1 MKNLI
6 FIIFIFPFYSLAQS
20 AGDSFRIKG
29 SIVDNNNNAIPFGA
43 VSLYLKSDSTL
54 IDGVLT
60 GESGQFEIGAT
71 AGDYYLKINIISFR
85 EKIIPDVI
93 IRDQPIELGKITL
106 MTDSKLLDEVVI
118 TGERSQMQLDLDK
131 RVFNVGSDLANIGGT
146 AADILDNIPSVTVDP
161 EGAVSLRGSENV
173 RILIDG
179 RPSGLTGISSPD
191 ALRLLQGNMIERV
204 EVITNPSSR
213 YDAEGEVGIINII
226 LKKNIRYGLN
236 GSFTANWG
244 NPLTYGG
251 SFDVSFRKNK
261 FNLFS
266 SYGYNFRSTRGSG
279 SSFQRFSETDSVF
292 SYSET
297 STRRRAGHAHNL
309 RAGADYYIN
318 EQNILTAAVLYRTGK
333 GRNTSSYTFN
343 DFDNTETLVN
353 TTVRNELER
362 EPESTIETSLSYR
375 KEFDKKGQLFTVDL
389 KYIDNQEL
397 ELADF
402 TQTVRNSDQPL
413 LQRSSNTEYEK
424 NLLFQ
429 ADYVH
434 PFSER
439 GKWEAGLK
447 STSRTLRNKFLV
459 EEQQYES
466 GWEILPEFDNNLV
479 YRENI
484 HAAYLMAG
492 EQFGKFSAQAGLR
505 GELSDIQTELP
516 DLKKKDYQS
525 YFNLFPSIHLS
536 YELSKNKSL
545 QLSYSRRLSRPG
557 FRDLLPFSGFSNN
570 RSIRMGNPLLR
581 PEYTNSIEAG
591 QLTNWDTG
599 SLLTSIYYRH
609 RTGVIERITRVDS
622 LGISNIYPVNMAK
635 QNAYGI
641 ELNASNTIQ
650 NWWRIN
656 ANFNFYRAIT
666 NGTYL
671 DKKYGSDTY
680 TWTSRVTS
688 KMTIVKSLDFQA
700 GINYRGAQNILQ
712 GRRLPSYSVDLA
724 LAKDL
729 FKGNGT
735 ATISVRDLF
744 QTRRWRT
751 ILDEPGYYS
760 NANNLWNGR
769 QILLTLNFR
778 LNRSK
783 ETRTNDNSGGGMD
796 EDN

>member
-1 MKNLI
+1 MKNFLL
-6 FIIFIFPFYSLAQS
+6 FILFFPFYSLAQS
-20 AGDSFRIKG
+20 TGDKYRIKG
-29 SIVDNNNNAIPFGA
+29 ILTDHNDQAIPFGA
-43 VSLYLKSDSTL
+43 VSLHLQADSSLVDGTL
-54 IDGVLT
+54 SE
-60 GESGQFEIGAT
+60 ESGVFEISAL
-71 AGDYYLKINIISFR
+71 AGSYYLKINIISFKEHLVSNVR
-85 EKIIPDVI
+85 VTDKDID
-93 IRDQPIELGKITL
+93 LGKIIL
-106 MTDSKLLDEVVI
+106 SSDSQMLDEVII
-118 TGERSQMQLDLDK
+118 TGEKSQMQLDLDK
-131 RVFNVGSDLANIGGT
+131 RVFNVGTDLANIGGT

-161 EGAVSLRGSENV
+161 EGVVSLRGSENV

-179 RPSGLTGISSPD
+179 RPSGLTGIGSPD

-213 YDAEGEVGIINII
+213 YDAEGEVGIINIV

-244 NPLTYGG
+244 NPLGYGG

-266 SYGYNFRSTRGSG
+266 SYGYNYRSTRGSG

-292 SYSET
+292 SYSEN
-297 STRRRAGHAHNL
+297 STRMRGGHAHNL
-309 RAGADYYIN
+309 RAGADYYLN
-318 EQNILTAAVLYRTGK
+318 EQNILTAAVLYRTGR

-343 DFDNTETLVN
+343 DYDNTQSLVQ
-353 TTVRNELER
+353 TTVRNEVER
-362 EPESTIETSLSYR
+362 EPENTVETSLSYR
-375 KEFDKKGQLFTVDL
+375 KEFDRKGQLFTVDF
-389 KYIDNQEL
+389 KFIDNQEL

-402 TQTVRNSDQPL
+402 RQTFSGAENDL
-413 LQRSSNTEYEK
+413 LQRSGNTEYEK
-424 NLLFQ
+424 NLLLQ

-434 PFSER
+434 PFSEK
-439 GKWEAGLK
+439 GKWETGLK

-459 EEQQYES
+459 EEQNEFS
-466 GWEILPEFDNNLV
+466 DWEILPQFDNNLV

-492 EQFGKFSAQAGLR
+492 EQFGKFSVQAGLR

-516 DLKKKDYQS
+516 DLKQKDNQS
-525 YFNLFPSIHLS
+525 YFNLFPSVHFS
-536 YELSKNKSL
+536 YELSQSKSL

-581 PEYTNSIEAG
+581 PEYTNSLEAG
-591 QLTNWDTG
+591 QLINWNSG
-599 SLLTSIYYRH
+599 SLLTSFYYRH
-609 RTGVIERITRVDS
+609 RTGVIERITMVDS
-622 LGISNIYPVNMAK
+622 LGLSHIYPVNMAR
-635 QNAYGI
+635 QNAYGL
-641 ELNASNTIQ
+641 ELNASNNIQ

-666 NGTYL
+666 SGNYL
-671 DKKYGSDTY
+671 DKSYGSDTY

-688 KMTIVKSLDFQA
+688 KMTLFRGLDFQA

-724 LAKDL
+724 LAKDIL
-729 FKGNGT
+729 KGNGT
-735 ATISVRDLF
+735 VTFSVRDLF

-751 ILDEPGYYS
+751 ILEEPGYYS
-760 NANNLWNGR
+760 NSNNQWSVR
-769 QILLTLNFR
+769 QFQVTFNFR

-783 ETRTNDNSGGGMD
+783 ENRNTENNSGGMED
-796 EDN
+796 EG

>member
-1 MKNLI
+1 MKNFILLI
-6 FIIFIFPFYSLAQS
+6 YLIPYFSISQS
-20 AGDSFRIKG
+20 AGDKYRING
-29 SIVDNNNNAIPFGA
+29 ALVDPNNIAIPFGA
-43 VSLYLKSDSTL
+43 VSLYSKADSTL

-60 GESGQFEIGAT
+60 KDSGQFEIIAAPGT
-71 AGDYYLKINIISFR
+71 YYLKINIISFR
-85 EKIIPDVI
+85 EKTVADVI
-93 IRDQPIELGKITL
+93 VNKQDIDLGKITL
-106 MTDSKLLDEVVI
+106 QTDSKLLDEVVI

-251 SFDVSFRKNK
+251 SFDVSFRKNN

-266 SYGYNFRSTRGSG
+266 SYGYNYRSMRGTG
-279 SSFQRFSETDSVF
+279 SSFQRFSETDSIF

-297 STRRRAGHAHNL
+297 STRRRAGNAHNL

-318 EQNILTAAVLYRTGK
+318 EQNILTAVVLYRTGR

-343 DFDNTETLVN
+343 DYDNTETLVR
-353 TTVRNELER
+353 TTIRNEIER
-362 EPESTIETSLSYR
+362 EPENTIETSLSYR
-375 KEFDKKGQLFTVDL
+375 KEFDKKGQLFTADI
-389 KYIDNQEL
+389 KFIDNQEL

-402 TQTVRNSDQPL
+402 TQTVPNTQQPL

-434 PFSER
+434 PFSEK

-447 STSRTLRNKFLV
+447 STSRTLKNKFLV
-459 EEQQYES
+459 EEQQDES
-466 GWEILPEFDNNLV
+466 GWQILPQFDNNLV

-492 EQFGKFSAQAGLR
+492 EQFGKFSVQAGLR

-516 DLKKKDYQS
+516 DQQKTDTQS
-525 YFNLFPSIHLS
+525 YFNLFPSIHFS
-536 YELSKNKSL
+536 YELAKNKSL

-557 FRDLLPFSGFSNN
+557 FRDLLPFSGLSNN

-581 PEYTNSIEAG
+581 PEYTNSMEAG

-609 RTGVIERITRVDS
+609 RTGVIQRLTLVDS
-622 LGISNIYPVNMAK
+622 VGISHIYPVNMAK
-635 QNAYGI
+635 ENAYGI
-641 ELNASNTIQ
+641 EMNASNTIQ

-666 NGTYL
+666 TGTYL
-671 DKKYGSDTY
+671 DKEYGSDAF
-680 TWTSRVTS
+680 TWTSRITS

-700 GINYRGAQNILQ
+700 GVNYRGAQNILQ
-712 GRRLPSYSVDLA
+712 GRRLPSYSIDLA
-724 LAKDL
+724 LAKDI
-729 FKGNGT
+729 FKGKGT
-735 ATISVRDLF
+735 VTFSVRDLF

-760 NANNLWNGR
+760 NSNNLRNQR

-783 ETRTNDNSGGGMD
+783 ETRNNDNSGGNM
-796 EDN
+796 EDDN

>member
-1 MKNLI
+1 MKNFLL
-6 FIIFIFPFYSLAQS
+6 FILFFPFYSLAQS
-20 AGDSFRIKG
+20 TGDKYRIKG
-29 SIVDNNNNAIPFGA
+29 ILTDHNDQAIPFGA
-43 VSLYLKSDSTL
+43 VSLHLQADSSLVDGTL
-54 IDGVLT
+54 SE
-60 GESGQFEIGAT
+60 ESGVFEISAL
-71 AGDYYLKINIISFR
+71 AGSYYLKINIISFKEHLVSNVR
-85 EKIIPDVI
+85 VTDKDID
-93 IRDQPIELGKITL
+93 LGKIVL
-106 MTDSKLLDEVVI
+106 SSDSQMLDEVII
-118 TGERSQMQLDLDK
+118 TGEKSQMQLDLDK
-131 RVFNVGSDLANIGGT
+131 RVFNVGTDLANIGGT

-161 EGAVSLRGSENV
+161 EGVVSLRGSENV

-179 RPSGLTGISSPD
+179 RPSGLTGIGSPD

-213 YDAEGEVGIINII
+213 YDAEGEVGIINIV

-244 NPLTYGG
+244 NPLGYGG

-266 SYGYNFRSTRGSG
+266 SYGYNYRSTRGSG

-292 SYSET
+292 SYSEN
-297 STRRRAGHAHNL
+297 STRMRGGHAHNL
-309 RAGADYYIN
+309 RAGADYYLN
-318 EQNILTAAVLYRTGK
+318 EQNILTAAVLYRTGR

-343 DFDNTETLVN
+343 DYDNTQSLVQ
-353 TTVRNELER
+353 TTVRNEVER
-362 EPESTIETSLSYR
+362 EPENTVETSLSYR
-375 KEFDKKGQLFTVDL
+375 KEFDRKGQLFTVDF
-389 KYIDNQEL
+389 KFIDNQEL

-402 TQTVRNSDQPL
+402 RQTFSGAENDL
-413 LQRSSNTEYEK
+413 LQRSGNTEYEK
-424 NLLFQ
+424 NLLLQ

-434 PFSER
+434 PFSEK
-439 GKWEAGLK
+439 GKWETGLK

-459 EEQQYES
+459 EEQNEFS
-466 GWEILPEFDNNLV
+466 DWEILPQFDNNLV

-492 EQFGKFSAQAGLR
+492 EQFGKFSVQAGLR

-516 DLKKKDYQS
+516 DLKQKDNQS
-525 YFNLFPSIHLS
+525 YFNLFPSVHFS
-536 YELSKNKSL
+536 YELSQSKSL

-581 PEYTNSIEAG
+581 PEYTNSLEAG
-591 QLTNWDTG
+591 QLINWNSG
-599 SLLTSIYYRH
+599 SLLTSFYYRH
-609 RTGVIERITRVDS
+609 RTGVIERITMVDS
-622 LGISNIYPVNMAK
+622 LGLSHIYPVNMAR
-635 QNAYGI
+635 QNAYGL
-641 ELNASNTIQ
+641 ELNASNNIQ

-666 NGTYL
+666 SGNYL
-671 DKKYGSDTY
+671 DKSYGSDTY

-688 KMTIVKSLDFQA
+688 KMTLFRGLDFQA

-724 LAKDL
+724 LAKDIL
-729 FKGNGT
+729 KGNGT
-735 ATISVRDLF
+735 VTFSVRDLF

-751 ILDEPGYYS
+751 ILEEPGYYS
-760 NANNLWNGR
+760 NSNNQWSVR
-769 QILLTLNFR
+769 QFQVTFNFR

-783 ETRTNDNSGGGMD
+783 ENRNTENNSGGMED
-796 EDN
+796 EG